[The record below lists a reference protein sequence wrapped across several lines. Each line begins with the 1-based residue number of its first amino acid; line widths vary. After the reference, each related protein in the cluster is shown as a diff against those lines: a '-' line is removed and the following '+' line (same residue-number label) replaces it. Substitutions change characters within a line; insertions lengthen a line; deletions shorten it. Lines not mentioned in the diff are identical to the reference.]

1 MASSR
6 RHLHSHLGS
15 RLTRIIRILGA
26 VALVSAAIGAAPTA
40 ALASTCP
47 PASAGGRVIGVI
59 TVGDV
64 QVPLVNMDFPRSRI
78 LQPPATNQAAGLSDA
93 HAPLDA
99 EMGTSVISWHVQY
112 GARCPGSLN
121 PILKLPVGGTFTVTD
136 ARTPDKPQVYE
147 ISKKFA
153 TPRGLYLPSWFSQSG
168 PHRLALFTCADRA
181 GREFRKT
188 VAIFAVPRVE
198 SAAAAQST
206 A

>member
-6 RHLHSHLGS
+6 RHLHSHFGS
-15 RLTRIIRILGA
+15 RLTRIIRILGV
-26 VALVSAAIGAAPTA
+26 VALVSAAIGAAPTSA
-40 ALASTCP
+40 HASTCP

-64 QVPLVNMDFPRSRI
+64 QVPLVNMAFPRSRI

-136 ARTPDKPQVYE
+136 ARTPDAPQVYE

-181 GREFRKT
+181 GRAVRKT

-198 SAAAAQST
+198 SAAEAQST

>member
-26 VALVSAAIGAAPTA
+26 VALVSAALGAAPTA
-40 ALASTCP
+40 ALASPCP

-59 TVGDV
+59 SVGDV

-136 ARTPDKPQVYE
+136 ARTPDAPQVYE

-181 GREFRKT
+181 GRAFRKT

-198 SAAAAQST
+198 SAAEAQST